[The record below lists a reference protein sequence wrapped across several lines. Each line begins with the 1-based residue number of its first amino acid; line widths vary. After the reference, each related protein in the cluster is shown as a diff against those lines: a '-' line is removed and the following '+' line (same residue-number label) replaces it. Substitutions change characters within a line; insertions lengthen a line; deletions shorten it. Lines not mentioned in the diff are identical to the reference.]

1 MSKSNIPTDNK
12 LSYLEKLAANN
23 LKAILFMSNNTN
35 QYEKII
41 NHSLSNQSIINRKN

>member
-1 MSKSNIPTDNK
+1 MLRKNIPTDNK

-35 QYEKII
+35 QCDKII
-41 NHSLSNQSIINRKN
+41 GHSL